1 MINLS
6 KYLYTM
12 ALSDVCSVRVK
23 VNQGQAEVRLT
34 SGNKNDLLTSCRVH
48 FVSNKCSS
56 SMLDL
61 NLEMLAKFAINPEMS
76 TFYQ

>member
-1 MINLS
+1 
-6 KYLYTM
+6 M
-12 ALSDVCSVRVK
+12 ALFDVCSVRVK

-34 SGNKNDLLTSCRVH
+34 SGNKNDLLTSCTCRVH

-56 SMLDL
+56 SLLDL
-61 NLEMLAKFAINPEMS
+61 NLEMLAKLAINPEMS